1 MPEHKIVG
9 AAGAPS
15 QKILTI
21 SDFKAERKDGKLY
34 IEGYANSKNKKDR
47 YGDIPTVYPE
57 KRDFIYD
64 LEQYRK
70 NPVLMIDHVN
80 QIDHVA
86 GSMVELKED
95 ENGLFFRAEFSG
107 SDLPLIKH
115 AREVY
120 GEGHAKGISIGGIWH
135 FEDPA
140 NPSHL
145 TLAEIFEISLVG
157 IGADPNAL
165 ASAMEKALKL
175 LADEAADKQT
185 TASHLH
191 QAKAEIDRWMD
202 DLRAEKVLRELAAL
216 KEKFH

>member
-1 MPEHKIVG
+1 MPDHKIVG
-9 AAGAPS
+9 APEAPS

-21 SDFKAERKDGKLY
+21 SDFKATQKDGKLY

-57 KRDFIYD
+57 KRDFVYD

-86 GSMVELKED
+86 GSMVEIKED
-95 ENGLFFRAEFSG
+95 ENGLWFKAEFSA

-120 GEGHAKGISIGGIWH
+120 GEGHAKGISIGGMWH

-140 NPSHL
+140 NPSHI
-145 TLAEIFEISLVG
+145 TMAEIFEISLVG

-175 LADEAADKQT
+175 MAAEDTDKQT
-185 TASHLH
+185 QASHLH
-191 QAKAEIDRWMD
+191 QAKVEIDRWME
-202 DLRAEKVLRELAAL
+202 DLRQEKILNELQAI
-216 KEKFH
+216 KDKFH